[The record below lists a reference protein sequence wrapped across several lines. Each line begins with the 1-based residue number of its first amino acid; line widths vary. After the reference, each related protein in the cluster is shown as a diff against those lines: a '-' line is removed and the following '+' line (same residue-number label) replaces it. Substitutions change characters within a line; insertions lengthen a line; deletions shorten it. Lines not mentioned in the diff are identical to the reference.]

1 MMRHCDTY
9 NQMYNHELDLTSS
22 LTRKN
27 LAYVHGIEKNEYQ
40 TKLKKRIMNNSKKKK
55 PRMMNI
61 RGPIIQ
67 LPPSM
72 KFLSVESIVLT
83 LKRNRTGVK
92 RLGCAS
98 SINVFNGFRKRAPNI
113 RLSLP

>member
-40 TKLKKRIMNNSKKKK
+40 TKLKKRIMNNSKKK